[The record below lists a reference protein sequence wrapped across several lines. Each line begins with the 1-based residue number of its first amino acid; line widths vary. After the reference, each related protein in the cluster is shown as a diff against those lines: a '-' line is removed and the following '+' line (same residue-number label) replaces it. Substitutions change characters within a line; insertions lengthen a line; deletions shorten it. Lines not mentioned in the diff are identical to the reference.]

1 MGIPAYDDLS
11 AVKVETVSH
20 PGNWRIT
27 SFPDTTAPQTLG
39 KTLLH
44 VTLSM
49 KGRADTGEADV
60 GAVGAMPEIRKRWNT
75 YNMPETSGPTQTG
88 MEQSPNKH
96 KHFHNCPR
104 KATP

>member
-27 SFPDTTAPQTLG
+27 SYPCTTAPQTQWRF
-39 KTLLH
+39 LLH

-60 GAVGAMPEIRKRWNT
+60 GAVGAMPKTRKV
-75 YNMPETSGPTQTG
+75 E
-88 MEQSPNKH
+88 H
-96 KHFHNCPR
+96 L
-104 KATP
+104 